1 MKFSDRLKDLRNEKN
16 VTQADVA
23 RYTGLSSGCIG
34 MLETNKREPTG
45 NTLTILADYFGCS
58 VDYLLG
64 REDDFGNISVT
75 TNSDLTAEEKVMLE
89 LFNQLPNVRRR
100 TIIDT
105 MRFMVD
111 SNKSSATQNKIS
123 NVKK

>member
-1 MKFSDRLKDLRNEKN
+1 MRLKELREERNLSQLNVANAIGTSQTNIGRWEKDKNEP
-16 VTQADVA
+16 
-23 RYTGLSSGCIG
+23 SSGYVV
-34 MLETNKREPTG
+34 K
-45 NTLTILADYFGCS
+45 LADFFE
-58 VDYLLG
+58 VTTDYLLG

-75 TNSDLTAEEKVMLE
+75 TNLNLTAEEKVMLE
-89 LFNQLPNVRRR
+89 LFNQLPDVRRR

-111 SNKSSATQNKIS
+111 SNRSSATQNKIS

>member
-1 MKFSDRLKDLRNEKN
+1 MRLKDLRNEKN

-23 RYTGLSSGCIG
+23 RGTGLSSGCIG

-45 NTLTILADYFGCS
+45 KTLTILADYFGCS

-64 REDDFGNISVT
+64 REDNFGNISIKA
-75 TNSDLTAEEKVMLE
+75 NINLTAEEKRLFE
-89 LFNQLPNVRRR
+89 LFNRLSKERRR

-105 MRFMVD
+105 MRFMVEPD
-111 SNKSSATQNKIS
+111 TESTKGKE
-123 NVKK
+123 

>member
-1 MKFSDRLKDLRNEKN
+1 MRLKELRQINN
-16 VTQADVA
+16 LTQ
-23 RYTGLSSGCIG
+23 SQ
-34 MLETNKREPTG
+34 
-45 NTLTILADYFGCS
+45 LADKLGCNQTAIGKYERGDLQPSIETLFKLADIFGCS
-58 VDYLLG
+58 IDYLLG

-89 LFNQLPNVRRR
+89 LFNQLPDVRRR

-111 SNKSSATQNKIS
+111 SNRSSATQNKIS

>member
-64 REDDFGNISVT
+64 REDDFGNVVISG
-75 TNSDLTAEEKVMLE
+75 NESSDLTVSERELLLTFRKLPMLSQQKVIGYVYALA
-89 LFNQLPNVRRR
+89 N
-100 TIIDT
+100 
-105 MRFMVD
+105 
-111 SNKSSATQNKIS
+111 
-123 NVKK
+123 